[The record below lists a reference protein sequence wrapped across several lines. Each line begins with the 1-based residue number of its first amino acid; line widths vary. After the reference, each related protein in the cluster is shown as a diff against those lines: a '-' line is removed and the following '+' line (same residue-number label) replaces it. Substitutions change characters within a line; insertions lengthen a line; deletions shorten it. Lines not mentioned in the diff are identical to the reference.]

1 MLYSDVEANSVL
13 LLVADDDTTS
23 TVSPTRRGGHE
34 KTHGMRDRRRNV
46 YVSLEVWMLWLGF
59 LTSITIVHGCLLR
72 VVNSG
77 IHAPHP
83 LDLRGVIIKPP
94 KPLILLNFEHLKH
107 RGPCRQRPLSSLE
120 LKALDLNSTI
130 PLAIAAVFL
139 AEVIMYLNS
148 QTDLGPF
155 VVLLRKAQTD
165 LAIVR

>member
-1 MLYSDVEANSVL
+1 MVYSDVEANSV

-59 LTSITIVHGCLLR
+59 PTSITIVHGACDRPRCLR

-83 LDLRGVIIKPP
+83 LDLLCLP
-94 KPLILLNFEHLKH
+94 
-107 RGPCRQRPLSSLE
+107 
-120 LKALDLNSTI
+120 
-130 PLAIAAVFL
+130 
-139 AEVIMYLNS
+139 
-148 QTDLGPF
+148 
-155 VVLLRKAQTD
+155 
-165 LAIVR
+165 